1 MWPRLPGPP
10 PRRRPP
16 DAHVEI
22 SPRSSDSSLKIG
34 EVHEANRKAAGRTI
48 LHFDAV
54 ESTNETAKE
63 LLESDV
69 EEGLVVWADRQAAGR
84 GRHGRAWASPLGGLY
99 ASFILRPREAH
110 AWVLGL
116 LFGMPVVKA
125 LRHFG
130 VFAGLKYPN
139 DAMYQ
144 DRKIAGILSEGVYRH
159 DVYHVVVGIGV
170 NTNVDLEKLPA
181 EVQAKAT
188 TLKREVTLFVA
199 NEEFLDYLLNQV
211 DDLYSRY
218 RNTRI
223 EFLVKD
229 YRGQC
234 TTIGKRVSATIGKDR
249 VIGKAYD
256 IATNGALVIA
266 DDQGAKHEFFEGTLE
281 ILK

>member
-1 MWPRLPGPP
+1 M
-10 PRRRPP
+10 
-16 DAHVEI
+16 
-22 SPRSSDSSLKIG
+22 KIG
-34 EVHEANRKAAGRTI
+34 EVRDANRKIVGRTI

-99 ASFILRPREAH
+99 TSFILRPKETH

-116 LFGMPVVKA
+116 LVGMPVVKA

-130 VFAGLKYPN
+130 VFGGLKYPN
-139 DAMYQ
+139 DAVYQ
-144 DRKIAGILSEGVYRH
+144 GRKIAGILSEGVYRR
-159 DVYHVVVGIGV
+159 DVYHVVGGIGV
-170 NTNVDLEKLPA
+170 NTNVDLEKLPPDVRA
-181 EVQAKAT
+181 TAT
-188 TLKREVTLFVA
+188 TLKREVRLFVP
-199 NEEFLDYLLNQV
+199 NDEFLDYLLNQI

-218 RNTRI
+218 RHTRV
-223 EFLVKD
+223 EFLLKD

-234 TTIGKRVSATIGKDR
+234 TTIGKRVTARTGR
-249 VIGKAYD
+249 LAVTGKAYD
-256 IATNGALVIA
+256 IAVNGALVIM
-266 DDQGAKHEFFEGTLE
+266 DDSGAKHEFVEGNLE

>member
-1 MWPRLPGPP
+1 VKL
-10 PRRRPP
+10 
-16 DAHVEI
+16 
-22 SPRSSDSSLKIG
+22 G
-34 EVHEANRKAAGRTI
+34 EFHDANRKIVGRTV
-48 LHFDAV
+48 LHYDAV
-54 ESTNETAKE
+54 ESTNDTAKE

-99 ASFILRPREAH
+99 ASVVLEPKESD

-116 LFGMPVVKA
+116 LVGMPVVRA

-144 DRKIAGILSEGVYRH
+144 DRKIAGILSEGVYRN
-159 DVYHVVVGIGV
+159 DRYFVVVGIGV
-170 NTNVDLEKLPA
+170 NTNVDLDRLPA
-181 EVQAKAT
+181 DVQPKAT
-188 TLKREVTLFVA
+188 TLKREVSLFVA
-199 NEEFLDYLLNQV
+199 NEEFLEYLLGQI

-223 EFLVKD
+223 EFLLKD

-234 TTIGKRVSATIGKDR
+234 QTIGKQVRAKTSKGTVTGR
-249 VIGKAYD
+249 AYD
-256 IATNGALVIA
+256 IALSGALVIM
-266 DDQGAKHEFFEGTLE
+266 DDQDTKHEFVEGELE
-281 ILK
+281 VLR

>member
-1 MWPRLPGPP
+1 MVKL
-10 PRRRPP
+10 
-16 DAHVEI
+16 
-22 SPRSSDSSLKIG
+22 G
-34 EVHEANRKAAGRTI
+34 EFHDANRKIVGRTV
-48 LHFDAV
+48 LHYDAV
-54 ESTNETAKE
+54 ESTNDTAKE

-99 ASFILRPREAH
+99 ASVVLEPKESD

-116 LFGMPVVKA
+116 LVGMPVVRA

-144 DRKIAGILSEGVYRH
+144 DRKIAGILSEGVYRN
-159 DVYHVVVGIGV
+159 DRYFVVVGIGV
-170 NTNVDLEKLPA
+170 NTNVDLDRLPA
-181 EVQAKAT
+181 DVQPKAT
-188 TLKREVTLFVA
+188 TLKREVSLFVA
-199 NEEFLDYLLNQV
+199 NEEFLEYLLGQI

-223 EFLVKD
+223 EFLLKD

-234 TTIGKRVSATIGKDR
+234 QTIGKQVRAKTSKGTVTGR
-249 VIGKAYD
+249 AYD
-256 IATNGALVIA
+256 IALSGALVIM
-266 DDQGAKHEFFEGTLE
+266 DDQDTKHEFVEGELE
-281 ILK
+281 VLR